1 MLHSTSEIL
10 LDGKLCE
17 DSSNEDGTKDE
28 VYTLVEGPT
37 RIGIAG
43 FIFGGALIYIIQS
56 FHNHNCKLQPL
67 LYQQSVIYYNIY
79 LIVRDK
85 G

>member
-1 MLHSTSEIL
+1 MLE
-10 LDGKLCE
+10 GKLCE

-56 FHNHNCKLQPL
+56 FHNHDWNQ
-67 LYQQSVIYYNIY
+67 NNRRFFY
-79 LIVRDK
+79 LIVRDR